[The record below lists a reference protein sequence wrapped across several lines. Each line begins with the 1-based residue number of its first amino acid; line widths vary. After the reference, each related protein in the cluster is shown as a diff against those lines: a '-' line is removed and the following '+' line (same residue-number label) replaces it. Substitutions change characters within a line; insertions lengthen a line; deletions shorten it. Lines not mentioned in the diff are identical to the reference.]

1 MMNNNTHNVDDKM
14 LSNYL
19 EQAKVLISVKQV
31 KFEANQRYLLNLKF
45 NKDADIG
52 KIAKIES
59 GLLDLEEEIK
69 FIQAQIQILEDDDLK
84 LCLKALNQCRNE
96 TYKTKRDH
104 SLMLFQKEGKL
115 DFTVLPPN
123 IYNY

>member
-1 MMNNNTHNVDDKM
+1 MMNNTLYVDFEV
-14 LSNYL
+14 LSSNL
-19 EQAKVLISVKQV
+19 EQAKVLISAKQL
-31 KFEANQRYLLNLKF
+31 KFEANQRYLSSLKLIK
-45 NKDADIG
+45 NADLA
-52 KIAKIES
+52 KIDKIES
-59 GLLDLEEEIK
+59 GLLALEQEIK
-69 FIQAQIQILEDDDLK
+69 FLEAQIHLLEDDDLK